1 MKCKKNLKNNKSP
14 GIDQIIN
21 EYMNNSS
28 IRMLPM
34 YTNLF
39 NLIMD
44 IGYIPKTWGE
54 GMIIP
59 KYKGKGDPSSPTNY
73 RPITLLSCIS
83 KLFTSILNNRLNTF
97 LEENRMFLENQAAY
111 RKRYSALDHIFTLN
125 SRNEILKHY
134 DKKTILYIH

>member
-1 MKCKKNLKNNKSP
+1 MKCIKNLKNNKSP

-21 EYMNNSS
+21 EYINNSS

-44 IGYIPKTWGE
+44 IGYKPKTWGE

-59 KYKGKGDPSSPTNY
+59 KYKGKDDPSSPTNY
-73 RPITLLSCIS
+73 RPITLLFCIS
-83 KLFTSILNNRLNTF
+83 TF
-97 LEENRMFLENQAAY
+97 YKQF
-111 RKRYSALDHIFTLN
+111 K
-125 SRNEILKHY
+125 
-134 DKKTILYIH
+134 